1 MKLLLSIIA
10 TLLVAS
16 LFYIQTNDF
25 KLRLKKRS
33 LSNQEQSLMIPVSD
47 SKKNVEVLVIQLT
60 STAIALW
67 KEITILNTADQKLK
81 SVQQEL
87 DNITKLNDL
96 AHRAI
101 TN

>member
-33 LSNQEQSLMIPVSD
+33 LSNQEQSLMISVSD